1 MTEQEIRQIIESGV
15 DRSEI
20 EYIMMYSEIGEDFQD
35 QLIGL
40 LAKGDLDTY
49 NAAIDELILQGVWDE
64 SRDEPDPR
72 VEAEASE
79 AIEYIMSLDEPPKE
93 LSIQMQYLNNTLVMR
108 KLFYYDGDLLEDLAP
123 GVKIDA
129 GFETRRGEQ
138 WEIAFWS
145 DSRLTIDKS
154 LDPFDL
160 AILDVI
166 YTLDCNGIKAF
177 STKWIDILLS
187 GSSKRNSTA
196 NAIARI
202 DRAIDKLSL
211 THVQCELNGVP
222 RDETPLLSVERFG
235 HSQGYIYYLKRI
247 NDLYAYAHDQKQI
260 ANTPNSYFDTSKLP
274 KEYAFADTE
283 TAIIL
288 KRRVILR
295 VMRILKISSGKAM
308 LANWNRI
315 SLIQKKDKSEGLFP
329 ELGLM
334 PDVEDLD
341 PTAAEKK
348 LKQWR
353 TKQKPLYIKVVRG
366 TLENLKRQYVILDY
380 EEHKDNDSKNPK
392 DPVTGF
398 DIICFTKTERAALQ
412 RLRDE
417 QKPQYVQNLLDKR
430 KKASS

>member
-1 MTEQEIRQIIESGV
+1 MTDQEIIQIIEAGV

-20 EYIMMYSEIGEDFQD
+20 EYIMMHSEIGEDFQE

-40 LAKGDLDTY
+40 LARGDIDTY
-49 NAAIDELILQGVWDE
+49 NTAIEELILQGIWDE
-64 SRDEPDPR
+64 SKDEPDPT
-72 VEAEASE
+72 VEAEASA
-79 AIEYIMSLDEPPKE
+79 AIDYIMSLDEPPKE
-93 LSIQMQYLNNTLVMR
+93 LPIQMQYLNNTLVMR

-123 GVKIDA
+123 GVVDSA
-129 GFETRRGEQ
+129 DFETRRGEK
-138 WEIAFWS
+138 WSIEFWS
-145 DSRLTIDKS
+145 NSHLTIDNS
-154 LDPFDL
+154 LDPFDF

-166 YTLDCNGIKAF
+166 YTLHCNGIKAF

-211 THVQCELNGVP
+211 THVRCELNGVP
-222 RDETPLLSVERFG
+222 RDETPLLSVVRFG
-235 HSQGYIYYLKRI
+235 HSQGYIYYLNDI
-247 NDLYAYAHDQKQI
+247 NDLYAYAHEHKQI
-260 ANTPNSYFDTSKLP
+260 SNTPTSYFDTSKLP

-283 TAIIL
+283 TAMII

-315 SLIQKKDKSEGLFP
+315 SLIQKIDKSEGIFP

-341 PTAAEKK
+341 PVAAEKK

-353 TKQKPLYIKVVRG
+353 TKQKPQYIKVVRG

-380 EEHKDNDSKNPK
+380 EEHKDNGSKNPK
-392 DPVTGF
+392 DPITGF
-398 DIICFTKTERAALQ
+398 DIICFTKSERAALQ
-412 RLRDE
+412 KLRDE

-430 KKASS
+430 KK

>member
-1 MTEQEIRQIIESGV
+1 MTDQEIRTIIEAGV
-15 DRSEI
+15 DRNEI
-20 EYIMMYSEIGEDFQD
+20 EYIMMHSEIGEDFQD

-40 LAKGDLDTY
+40 LAKGDLDIY

-64 SRDEPDPR
+64 SRDESDPR

-93 LSIQMQYLNNTLVMR
+93 LPIQMQYLNNTLVMR

-138 WEIAFWS
+138 WEIEFWS

-154 LDPFDL
+154 LDPFDF
-160 AILDVI
+160 AILDVV
-166 YTLDCNGIKAF
+166 YTLHCNGIKAF

-295 VMRILKISSGKAM
+295 VMRILKISSDKAM

-412 RLRDE
+412 KLRDE